1 MCIISKQHEITLMR
15 TQEAVEIFGSQ
26 KALAAAIGI
35 SPSAVY
41 QWGDTVPMS
50 RRQSIRLA
58 MRAKAEEMEA
68 EAVRLR
74 ASSAES

>member
-1 MCIISKQHEITLMR
+1 MR
-15 TQEAVEIFGSQ
+15 TDEAVEVFGSQ

-41 QWGDTVPMS
+41 QWGDMVPMS
-50 RRQSIRLA
+50 RRQSVRLA
-58 MRAKAEEMEA
+58 MRAKAEQMEA

-74 ASSAES
+74 AAALEG